1 MARIITNLYKLFPAR
16 CAHIL
21 QLSHQQLLGCQ
32 PHLDNIPYQVRKLE
46 KIEDDLLDFAN

>member
-1 MARIITNLYKLFPAR
+1 MNIRIITDLDKLFPSR

-32 PHLDNIPYQVRKLE
+32 PHLDNKPGKKNRKII
-46 KIEDDLLDFAN
+46 KDDLIDFAS